1 MRQVGLNS
9 NLYYSL
15 ACMRTLASAAC
26 ATLVLHVLTVAAS
39 QSDPT
44 WRQAVAPARV
54 ANNIYYVGT
63 AGLSAFFIQT
73 NAGAILI
80 DSGEPES
87 VPLIRASIEKLGHQ
101 MPEIKILLAGHAHF
115 DHVGGH
121 AEIKR
126 LSGAKVYV
134 MDADRDALQSGV
146 DRSALGAQGWTP
158 VGIDHVLKD
167 GDTVTLGETTLTAH
181 LTPGHTQGCTTWT
194 MATNED
200 GRSRQVA
207 FVCSVTVNEGVK
219 LVGNRRVPAIAQ
231 HYEQAFR
238 VLRGL
243 SPDIFVA
250 EHPSVFGFEVKA
262 ARGERPNAFVDP
274 DGYLKFVE
282 QSERSFRTQLSAE
295 QKR

>member
-1 MRQVGLNS
+1 MRT
-9 NLYYSL
+9 SL
-15 ACMRTLASAAC
+15 ATAVAALLVHLLMSAAPQ
-26 ATLVLHVLTVAAS
+26 T
-39 QSDPT
+39 DPT
-44 WRQAVAPARV
+44 WRQAVAPTRI

-63 AGLSAFFIQT
+63 AGLSSFLIT
-73 NAGAILI
+73 TSAGAILL

-101 MPEIKILLAGHAHF
+101 MAEIKILLAGHAHY

-121 AEIKR
+121 AEVKR

-134 MDADRDALQSGV
+134 MEADREALQSGV

-158 VGIDHVLKD
+158 VGIDRVLKD

-295 QKR
+295 EKR